1 MVFGYIIYGLIALLI
16 IVTAAGMLISRN
28 TVYSALFLVLN
39 FTLVA
44 ILYFTL
50 GAPFIALT
58 QISVYAGAI
67 MILFLFVIMLLG
79 SEKMDWQEPLKNQRL
94 VAGLLAF
101 FVLLP
106 AAVLLISQT
115 GALPPLTTPDPEFG
129 SPATIGNILF
139 TQYTLPFL
147 VIGFLLLVATIG
159 AIILTKTDTPRQRI
173 EAMESKKD

>member
-1 MVFGYIIYGLIALLI
+1 MIFGYIIYGLIALVI
-16 IVTAAGMLISRN
+16 IATAAAMLISRN
-28 TVYSALFLVLN
+28 AIYSVLFLVLN
-39 FTLVA
+39 FTFVA
-44 ILYFTL
+44 VLYFTL

-79 SEKMDWQEPLKNQRL
+79 AEKMDWHEPLKNQRL
-94 VAGLLAF
+94 VAGVLAF
-101 FVLLP
+101 FVLAP
-106 AAVLLISQT
+106 ASILLISQT
-115 GALPPLTTPDPEFG
+115 GALPPMTTPDPEFG

-159 AIILTKTDTPRQRI
+159 AIMLTKTDTPRQRI
-173 EAMESKKD
+173 DALESKKD

>member
-1 MVFGYIIYGLIALLI
+1 MVVSYIFYGLLALAIIA
-16 IVTAAGMLISRN
+16 TAAAMLISRN
-28 TVYSALFLVLN
+28 AIYSVLFLVLN

-44 ILYFTL
+44 VLYFTL

-79 SEKMDWQEPLKNQRL
+79 SEKMDWHEPLKNQRL
-94 VAGLLAF
+94 VAGVLAF
-101 FVLLP
+101 LVLVP

-115 GALPPLTTPDPEFG
+115 GALPPLSTPDPEFG

-139 TQYTLPFL
+139 KQYTLPFL

-159 AIILTKTDTPRQRI
+159 AITLTKADTPRQRI
-173 EAMESKKD
+173 DAMDTKKD